1 MARAML
7 LIGFAAAASA
17 DTGPSARQLR
27 GYAANAIT
35 AGARRLGTAY
45 CIDAGSD
52 GNPNTG
58 DQIIVWECN
67 GQAAQEWIWAGDSSG
82 NYYIKYKPDTT
93 KCMTVKC
100 DTGKSDCSGTPV
112 TFEDCT
118 DSSYQHFGG
127 ANGHIYFQ
135 GSSQVVDAGAWPLSN
150 GLGLYV
156 YDENG
161 NPQQN
166 WEYGDDLDHFYNSD
180 SQAALAAEETPT
192 ALPPSEDVNTTTEDA
207 KLQHQHL
214 QARDDCPYSDG
225 FNIKDLVCL
234 WQYQNDYA
242 GSASCSGS
250 ISEGWKCDL
259 FPGAPG
265 DGSVNLQ
272 GYVDSVHGQGSGYCA
287 KNPSG
292 DPCVGWGIYGPGCAC

>member
-100 DTGKSDCSGTPV
+100 DAGKSDCSGTQV

-118 DSSYQHFGG
+118 DSPYQHFGG

-135 GSSQVVDAGAWPLSN
+135 GSSQVVDAGAWPLYN

-166 WEYGDDLDHFYNSD
+166 WEYGDDYHHFYNSD

-192 ALPPSEDVNTTTEDA
+192 ALPPSEDVNTTAGDA
-207 KLQHQHL
+207 PTSSLFQGEGVNVTLNGSPDSPLCTQVWT
-214 QARDDCPYSDG
+214 CPA
-225 FNIKDLVCL
+225 FQLCR
-234 WQYQNDYA
+234 WT
-242 GSASCSGS
+242 
-250 ISEGWKCDL
+250 
-259 FPGAPG
+259 
-265 DGSVNLQ
+265 
-272 GYVDSVHGQGSGYCA
+272 
-287 KNPSG
+287 
-292 DPCVGWGIYGPGCAC
+292 CV

>member
-1 MARAML
+1 M
-7 LIGFAAAASA
+7 G
-17 DTGPSARQLR
+17 
-27 GYAANAIT
+27 
-35 AGARRLGTAY
+35 
-45 CIDAGSD
+45 
-52 GNPNTG
+52 TG

-82 NYYIKYKPDTT
+82 NYYIKYKSDTT
-93 KCMTVKC
+93 KCMTVTC
-100 DTGKSDCSGTPV
+100 DTGKSDCSGTKV

-127 ANGHIYFQ
+127 ANGHGYFQ

-214 QARDDCPYSDG
+214 QASDDCPYSDG

-234 WQYQNDYA
+234 WQYQTITRAPHRAVAPYPRG
-242 GSASCSGS
+242 GSATSF
-250 ISEGWKCDL
+250 L
-259 FPGAPG
+259 APRATGASTSRGTSTVFTDKGLATAPRIPLVIRAWAG
-265 DGSVNLQ
+265 VFTAPAARARKFGAGAGL
-272 GYVDSVHGQGSGYCA
+272 
-287 KNPSG
+287 
-292 DPCVGWGIYGPGCAC
+292 

>member
-7 LIGFAAAASA
+7 LIGSAAAASA

-27 GYAANAIT
+27 GSAANATT
-35 AGARRLGTAY
+35 AGVRRLGTAY
-45 CIDAGSD
+45 CIDAGSGGFPQTD
-52 GNPNTG
+52 

-82 NYYIKYKPDTT
+82 NYYIKYGPDTT

-100 DTGKSDCSGTPV
+100 DTGNSDCSGFPV

-118 DSSYQHFGG
+118 DSSYQQFGG
-127 ANGHIYFQ
+127 ADGHIYFQ
-135 GSSQVVDAGAWPLSN
+135 GSSFVVDAGAWPLYN
-150 GLGLYV
+150 NQGLYV
-156 YDENG
+156 YKVNG
-161 NPQQN
+161 NPQQH
-166 WEYGDDLDHFYNSD
+166 WEYGDDYDHFYNSD

-192 ALPPSEDVNTTTEDA
+192 AFPLSEDVNTTEDA

-214 QARDDCPYSDG
+214 QAMDDCPYSDG
-225 FNIKDLVCL
+225 FNIEDVCL
-234 WQYQNDYA
+234 WQYANDYA
-242 GSASCSGS
+242 GSVSCSGS

>member
-166 WEYGDDLDHFYNSD
+166 WEYGDDYHHFYNSD
-180 SQAALAAEETPT
+180 SQAALISGLVKQTIQT
-192 ALPPSEDVNTTTEDA
+192 NTT
-207 KLQHQHL
+207 L
-214 QARDDCPYSDG
+214 
-225 FNIKDLVCL
+225 
-234 WQYQNDYA
+234 
-242 GSASCSGS
+242 
-250 ISEGWKCDL
+250 
-259 FPGAPG
+259 
-265 DGSVNLQ
+265 
-272 GYVDSVHGQGSGYCA
+272 GSGNCA
-287 KNPSG
+287 KVCEKDNCKGTDTNPIPEG
-292 DPCVGWGIYGPGCAC
+292 EQWEDKGIVMNEGLCCFLAMTGHCHKCCRS